1 MSISQLSIFD
11 CDISIQSNDSIFQRL
26 KDLQDGQTV
35 QVAEMQI
42 IRDGK
47 FFIVK
52 KTTEFEELFHD
63 IHFCYRFINNNL
75 SNDQKRRGND
85 GGAC

>member
-11 CDISIQSNDSIFQRL
+11 YDINIQSNDCIFQQL
-26 KDLQDGQTV
+26 LNLQDGQTV

-42 IRDGK
+42 TRDSK
-47 FFIVK
+47 FFTVK
-52 KTTEFEELFHD
+52 KTKEFEELFHD

-75 SNDQKRRGND
+75 SNDQKRRGNE